1 MLDQL
6 ERMGWRKMRF
16 RGQEDDAM
24 RKDQS
29 RVWLLRLRRTG
40 DSDDANRVSRS
51 RTRQGLFEMGLR
63 A

>member
-1 MLDQL
+1 
-6 ERMGWRKMRF
+6 MRF

-24 RKDQS
+24 PKDQS

-40 DSDDANRVSRS
+40 DSDDANRVCRS
-51 RTRQGLFEMGLR
+51 RTRRGLFEMGLR